1 MTGFE
6 KEALINKGATRRQA
20 MRHVGHLTFG
30 LMATTVLAGCALKL
44 PGSGDPAR
52 IYVLTPKSTFN
63 DDLPEVSWQLLVEA
77 PQAAAGISSA
87 RIALR
92 RSPIEIEYF
101 ARAAWTDSAPKMIQ
115 TLLIESYENSG
126 KIISVGRQAIG
137 LRSDFILKTDLREF
151 QAEYVDEHGVPLPE
165 GTPPNIRIRMNA
177 KLVKMPKRVIAGSK
191 TFEYVVPAPG
201 SSMVEIVRG
210 FDEVL
215 GKILKRM
222 VVWSLE
228 EGQRLYEKGDMAS

>member
-1 MTGFE
+1 MTGI
-6 KEALINKGATRRQA
+6 KNEAMMDHGATRRQA
-20 MRHVGHLTFG
+20 MRHVGRLAFG
-30 LMATTVLAGCALKL
+30 LMATTMLTSCALKL
-44 PGSGDPAR
+44 PGSGEPPR
-52 IYVLTPKSTFN
+52 VYVLTPKSTF
-63 DDLPEVSWQLLVEA
+63 DDALPTVTWQLLVEA
-77 PQAAAGISSA
+77 PQAAAGIASA

-101 ARAAWTDSAPKMIQ
+101 ARTAWTDSAPKMIQ
-115 TLLIESYENSG
+115 TLLIESFENSG

-151 QAEYVDEHGVPLPE
+151 QAEYVDEQGVPLPE

-191 TFEYVVPAPG
+191 TFEYVMPAPG
-201 SSMVEIVRG
+201 ASMVEIIRG

-215 GKILKRM
+215 GKILKRL

-228 EGQRLYEKGDMAS
+228 EGQRLYEKDDMAS